1 MPEWLTVF
9 LRGAGLWLFIL
20 AAVRV
25 MGKKHPSRMRPFDF
39 VNYTVVGV
47 VAALTASR
55 VMALVPGVIL
65 LGVWILSPIIL
76 DLLMM
81 KSKWVHDFVSGKET
95 VLIRQGK
102 IMEENLAQV
111 RLTGEDLLRELRSK
125 SVFKT
130 ADVEFAVLEPT
141 GEINILLKSDQ
152 KPVTAQDLG
161 QKTAPRN
168 EPQTVILDGNIID
181 EALSNLGLNREWL
194 GTKLEAAGVSL
205 NNVFIGQVDAV
216 GDLFLDLFDDS
227 LEVPA
232 PKIKELIYANL
243 EKCHADLMGF
253 SLQTKNQQAKDIF
266 NKDAKKLLEVKE
278 QLKPYLLK

>member
-1 MPEWLTVF
+1 
-9 LRGAGLWLFIL
+9 
-20 AAVRV
+20 
-25 MGKKHPSRMRPFDF
+25 
-39 VNYTVVGV
+39 
-47 VAALTASR
+47 
-55 VMALVPGVIL
+55 
-65 LGVWILSPIIL
+65 
-76 DLLMM
+76 
-81 KSKWVHDFVSGKET
+81 
-95 VLIRQGK
+95 
-102 IMEENLAQV
+102 MEENLAQS

-141 GEINILLKSDQ
+141 GEVNVFLKSGQ

-227 LEVPA
+227 LEVPV